1 MCIVFFVLCKSED
14 IFFLVLHGSFKKDSL
29 KNLSTKQ
36 LSSFLYKLRVY
47 FEIMCILFCYIADEN
62 IDIGYELI
70 LLSNRDEDFQRPAIQ
85 AHVWKNT
92 KYAIGGQDQTALR
105 EGGTWLCLN
114 TVQSKIGVLV
124 NLTSRLCVQK
134 NLNAQ
139 SRGFLAPNYVNNP
152 EMTLDLY
159 MEELQ
164 KTKMNYTGFNYLG
177 LERQSE
183 SK

>member
-1 MCIVFFVLCKSED
+1 
-14 IFFLVLHGSFKKDSL
+14 
-29 KNLSTKQ
+29 
-36 LSSFLYKLRVY
+36 
-47 FEIMCILFCYIADEN
+47 MCILFCYIADEK

-70 LLSNRDEDFQRPAIQ
+70 LLSNRDEDFQRPASQ

-92 KYAIGGQDQTALR
+92 KYALGGSRIVQLDKKKEFLLCKGQDQTASR

-114 TVQSKIGVLV
+114 TVQSKIGVIL
-124 NLTSRLCVQK
+124 NLTSRLFAEK
-134 NLNAQ
+134 NINAQ
-139 SRGFLAPNYVNNP
+139 SRGFLVPNYVNNP
-152 EMTLDLY
+152 EMTLDSY

-164 KTKMNYTGFNYLG
+164 KSKMNYTGFNYLG